1 MPEGGWQNT
10 AFIALTSGFFA
21 SIVLLLSGLTR
32 VWLVSKE
39 NKNKFQILAH
49 IDSLTNIYNRYG
61 FNELAEKMIS
71 ENPKAHFI
79 AAFLDIDDFKLI
91 NDIYGHAYG
100 DKALKSLADSMKAFF
115 PSDALLG
122 RNGGDEFCILLQ
134 NNACEAAAKQLQ
146 QFPYQA
152 VDVA

>member
-61 FNELAEKMIS
+61 FDELAEKMIS

-79 AAFLDIDDFKLI
+79 AAFLDIDDFKLTYCATS
-91 NDIYGHAYG
+91 N
-100 DKALKSLADSMKAFF
+100 KL
-115 PSDALLG
+115 
-122 RNGGDEFCILLQ
+122 
-134 NNACEAAAKQLQ
+134 CENL
-146 QFPYQA
+146 
-152 VDVA
+152 